1 MADEASQNIEQEEQN
16 ATKAAADENARELRK
31 ENSEHSD
38 SDDEVVKHT
47 SKLPDLTSSSSGKT
61 KREQP
66 EMNIQLQR

>member
-1 MADEASQNIEQEEQN
+1 MTDEASRNIEQEEQN
-16 ATKAAADENARELRK
+16 ASKAAADENVRELRK
-31 ENSEHSD
+31 ENSEHND

-47 SKLPDLTSSSSGKT
+47 SKLPDLTPSASSKT